1 MSFKEGKVHEYS
13 PGRDRSLE
21 PLMEGLIKAGTYIDE
36 AMYILRSNDP
46 DRSIVLPYD
55 DMKGAKLKVTNHML
69 ERPISNHERVVKV
82 ITGGSRTVKIWPD
95 FEQEPANEY
104 YRNVKTLDRTAVIN
118 NILNMTPKA
127 MMYCINSEHD
137 EIVRKIQYNN
147 VLSITESYGLLRY
160 LGRSPGINTTT
171 VYVGNVGTGFV
182 GHNEDGHCF
191 SRNQMVNEGKAI
203 IMYNCVLLCEFFP

>member
-1 MSFKEGKVHEYS
+1 VKFFLTFLLSGSDETQTISKGVAMSFKEGIVHEYS

-69 ERPISNHERVVKV
+69 ERPISNNERVVKV
-82 ITGGSRTVKIWPD
+82 ITGGSRIGKIWPD

-118 NILNMTPKA
+118 NSRLAGTSA
-127 MMYCINSEHD
+127 HTGHDSTLLEINSF
-137 EIVRKIQYNN
+137 
-147 VLSITESYGLLRY
+147 
-160 LGRSPGINTTT
+160 PFFIN
-171 VYVGNVGTGFV
+171 Y
-182 GHNEDGHCF
+182 
-191 SRNQMVNEGKAI
+191 
-203 IMYNCVLLCEFFP
+203 